1 MPSTTITKSNA
12 KSLQFPY
19 SRYWPTTEINESHR
33 VDGLTYTLSGADA
46 GPFHI
51 VPATGQILTLE
62 KLDYETKS
70 EYNVTVTATDTGHPS
85 TGADR
90 LSDSI
95 EITIEVTDVDEV
107 PVPKIINVTGNSTP
121 SYAENNTAAVGE
133 YEVSVYG
140 GEVANPSWTL
150 EGTDADDFMLEGS
163 GSTRMLKFQS
173 APDFEDPT
181 GGADDDSNT
190 YNVTMKVTD
199 PSDRE
204 TTGNLPV
211 IVTVTNIDELG
222 ALTGMNNPRHTENS
236 TDAVATYTVT
246 GGDGTST
253 VTWDLGGDDADQFML
268 EGTGMERM
276 LKFKSAPDYEAPA
289 DANGDNFY
297 EVTVMVEAGTEEGER
312 EVTVKVNDVVELG
325 TLAGDG
331 THDYAENGTDAL
343 GTYTVSNDYGFAITW
358 DLGGDDADQFMLDG
372 TGMSRTLM
380 FESAPDYEAPADAN
394 GDNVYTV
401 TVMVEAGSE
410 TAMVEVTIEV
420 ADVDELGSL
429 GGPDS
434 ASVMEGATDALGTY
448 TLTGTAADTADW
460 SLDETGTS
468 DFMLEGTGM
477 SRMLKFSSAPDYE
490 SPMGGAD
497 NDSNTYMVTVM
508 AEAGGEMEMVEVT
521 ITVDNVEEAGTVTL
535 DPARPSVGTAI
546 TATLEDGDIVSTVT
560 WSWASGDNADG
571 TDFSSI
577 GTNSATYTPVAAD
590 AGKYI
595 GAWATYDDGYDS
607 GNTAMKVTDSAVSQ
621 LAVNGLEA
629 PTYEENGTDAVGTY
643 TASGG
648 GAASISWS
656 LSGDDADD
664 FNISSGELTFNTS
677 PDYEEPADAD
687 TNNVYMVTVVATN
700 DVNNVAAELG
710 VTITVTDVQDERPA
724 VVQTYDID
732 KDGEISPVEL
742 FAAVDAYFGGVI
754 SVSELF
760 VVIDAY
766 FG

>member
-1 MPSTTITKSNA
+1 MFAEDEDTLEIKENPDDPVEDPKLNRGVAGNPTVADLDVGIPVIAVDDDNEVDA
-12 KSLQFPY
+12 NGNFPDLDN
-19 SRYWPTTEINESHR
+19 TEINEGHR

-150 EGTDADDFMLEGS
+150 EGTDAADFMLEGS
-163 GSTRMLKFQS
+163 GSTSMLKFRS

-190 YNVTMKVTD
+190 YNVTIKVTD

-222 ALTGMNNPRHTENS
+222 ALTGMKSPRHSENS

-289 DANGDNFY
+289 DADGDNFY

-331 THDYAENGTDAL
+331 THDYAENGTDAV
-343 GTYTVSNDYGFAITW
+343 GTYMVSNDYGFAITW
-358 DLGGDDADQFMLDG
+358 DLGGDDADQFMLEG

-380 FESAPDYEAPADAN
+380 FSSAPDYEAPADAN

-429 GGPDS
+429 GGPTS

-490 SPMGGAD
+490 TPMGGAD

-571 TDFSSI
+571 TL
-577 GTNSATYTPVAAD
+577 
-590 AGKYI
+590 
-595 GAWATYDDGYDS
+595 
-607 GNTAMKVTDSAVSQ
+607 Q
-621 LAVNGLEA
+621 
-629 PTYEENGTDAVGTY
+629 
-643 TASGG
+643 
-648 GAASISWS
+648 
-656 LSGDDADD
+656 
-664 FNISSGELTFNTS
+664 
-677 PDYEEPADAD
+677 
-687 TNNVYMVTVVATN
+687 
-700 DVNNVAAELG
+700 
-710 VTITVTDVQDERPA
+710 QHRH
-724 VVQTYDID
+724 
-732 KDGEISPVEL
+732 
-742 FAAVDAYFGGVI
+742 
-754 SVSELF
+754 
-760 VVIDAY
+760 
-766 FG
+766 